1 MKRAIVLILI
11 SFISICGS
19 AQIKLSDKD
28 FNNLIALGEL
38 YSHNN
43 MCTGAE
49 FAQKVK
55 TLKTPILDHI
65 IENMIAT
72 GKQDSST
79 IQRSIFRRPNN
90 DELKLWYVIRE
101 IHYNR
106 VDTSRKSLP
115 NDVVARKVLSEVIDE
130 RWLLDNYYY
139 FARGGLSMYFNEA
152 DLSHFNFNLDDFGL
166 KDDTEKAIFFY
177 NIIDALANGRFR
189 VLNYLKKPDKLSAVA
204 ARMPMFNSK
213 PYYYYSNL
221 DIPDFDYIGY
231 NKSESYQKQNAE
243 MLINTLLIH
252 FSNLA
257 STGDKFHARELYF
270 NSILHKPEF
279 FKYSQSKVTLQ
290 TLYDQSNK

>member
-1 MKRAIVLILI
+1 MKHFTLLLFL
-11 SFISICGS
+11 SFITISVT
-19 AQIKLSDKD
+19 AQTKLSDKD

-49 FAQKVK
+49 FAKKVK
-55 TLKTPILDHI
+55 TLKTPVLDHI

-79 IQRSIFRRPNN
+79 IQKSIFQRPNTN
-90 DELKLWYVIRE
+90 ELKLWYVIRE

-115 NDVVARKVLSEVIDE
+115 DEAVARKILNENIDE

-139 FARGGLSMYFNEA
+139 FAREGLSMYFNEA

-177 NIIDALANGRFR
+177 NLIDALANGRFR
-189 VLNYLKKPDKLSAVA
+189 VLSYLKKPDKLSAVS
-204 ARMPMFNSK
+204 ARMPMFNGK

-231 NKSESYQKQNAE
+231 NKSKSYQKQNAD

-279 FKYSQSKVTLQ
+279 FKYSQSKETLQ